1 MEVTHGPGK
10 KCWLWKSDAGLCCW
24 WRSGNKALVHYA
36 QSTAS
41 AGRRAISAEAAER
54 VLASGMKALGV
65 TDESLANQIKGS
77 PEKYALAWLVR
88 KKTCVRN
95 DWIRLRL
102 KMGSATNFSAYLRRI
117 ETAKQEEWGYA
128 AFERIK
134 NING

>member
-1 MEVTHGPGK
+1 MEERCGFVLLAEK
-10 KCWLWKSDAGLCCW
+10 RQQNS
-24 WRSGNKALVHYA
+24 VHYA

-41 AGRRAISAEAAER
+41 TGRRAISAEAAER

-88 KKTCVRN
+88 KNTCVRN
-95 DWIRLRL
+95 GWIKQRL
-102 KMGSATNFSAYLRRI
+102 KMGSATNFSAYLHRI
-117 ETAKQEEWGYA
+117 ETAKKGEWGYP

-134 NING
+134 NITS